1 MAESHSSTMEPL
13 ITANRLTQA
22 VSVVLFS
29 LVGLFTLFIGW
40 YLPRADW
47 GRFNVIRD
55 DGAARLIVELLI
67 VLLFVVLLGVL
78 VGLFYPFLYD
88 LFDVYE

>member
-1 MAESHSSTMEPL
+1 MIEPL
-13 ITANRLTQA
+13 ITANQLTQA

-47 GRFNVIRD
+47 GRFNFIRD
-55 DGAARLIVELLI
+55 DGAARLIFELLI
-67 VLLFVVLLGVL
+67 VLLFIMFLGVL
-78 VGLFYPFLYD
+78 IGVLDPFLYD
-88 LFDVYE
+88 LFGVYE